1 VRHGDTLVPRV
12 ASEGCDLRRANNLSA
27 HLPLRW
33 HPCPVLTQ
41 VRRLQL
47 PAVLRL
53 EPQYRLLFGSQV
65 LSILGDRVT
74 AVALP
79 FAVLAIGG
87 GVADVALVSAAQ
99 FLPFVVLALP
109 AGVWADRLD
118 RKKILIASD
127 LVRLLCQLVAATL
140 LLGGGASVPA
150 LLGLAAVYGAADAF
164 FAPAFSGLLPSTVS
178 PVNLQPANALRGLSF
193 SFGSVAGP
201 IVAGLL
207 IAFGGGPGGALL
219 FDALTFAVSIAL
231 LIPLRPRLV
240 EQAMHEEDPTAT
252 TDHFLTSLVQGW
264 REVRDRSWVT
274 GFLTSLSV
282 YHLAV
287 LPAIFV
293 IGPVLMDRELDG
305 ARSWAII
312 VSCFGVGAVL
322 GDLLF
327 LRWRPRYAMRV
338 ASLLLVGASCQAAF
352 IGSGLGTWGI
362 GALELLAGI
371 CVTGAFTLWETS
383 LGEHIPDQA
392 LSRVSSYDYLASNG
406 SIPLGNLL
414 AGAASAAYGIHETLL
429 GMTVIGIGV
438 SLAVSSLPSVRRLP
452 RVTTGPTME
461 VT

>member
-1 VRHGDTLVPRV
+1 
-12 ASEGCDLRRANNLSA
+12 
-27 HLPLRW
+27 
-33 HPCPVLTQ
+33 VLTQ
-41 VRRLQL
+41 VRRIPV
-47 PAVLRL
+47 PAVLRH
-53 EPQYRLLFGSQV
+53 EPQFRLLFGSQV

-79 FAVLAIGG
+79 FAVLAVGG

-118 RKKILIASD
+118 RKTILIASD
-127 LVRLLCQLVAATL
+127 LVRLVCQLLAATL
-140 LLGGGASVPA
+140 LLGGGAAVPA
-150 LLGLAAVYGAADAF
+150 LVSIAAVYGAADAF
-164 FAPAFSGLLPSTVS
+164 FAPAFSGMLPSTVS

-207 IAFGGGPGGALL
+207 IALAGGPGWALL
-219 FDALTFAVSIAL
+219 FDALTFAVSVAL
-231 LIPLRPRLV
+231 LLPLRPRIV

-252 TDHFLTSLVQGW
+252 TDHFLASLVEGW
-264 REVRDRSWVT
+264 REVRSRSWVT
-274 GFLTSLSV
+274 GFLTTLSV

-293 IGPVLMDRELDG
+293 IGPVLMERELDG
-305 ARSWAII
+305 ARSWA
-312 VSCFGVGAVL
+312 VVVTCFGIGAVL

-327 LRWRPRYAMRV
+327 LRWRPRFAMRV
-338 ASLLLVGASCQAAF
+338 ASLLVVGASCQAAF
-352 IGSGLGTWGI
+352 IGSGLGTWAI
-362 GALELLAGI
+362 GGLELLAGI

-414 AGAASAAYGIHETLL
+414 AGAASAAYGLHSTLV
-429 GMTVIGIGV
+429 GMTVIGVGV
-438 SLAVSSLPSVRRLP
+438 ALAVACLPSIRTLP
-452 RVTTGPTME
+452 RGSAAQ
-461 VT
+461 